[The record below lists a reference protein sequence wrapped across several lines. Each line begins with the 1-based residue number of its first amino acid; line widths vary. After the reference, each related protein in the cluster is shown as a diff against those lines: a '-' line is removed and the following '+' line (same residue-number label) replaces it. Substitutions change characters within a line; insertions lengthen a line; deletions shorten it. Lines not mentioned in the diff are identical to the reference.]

1 MVLWELTQD
10 ETSSRTFREEGAA
23 AVAYKLSTLA
33 TTGQLLLPFYTHPYL
48 DIFHTKTRLSSPDDK
63 K

>member
-10 ETSSRTFREEGAA
+10 ETSSGTFREEGAA

-33 TTGQLLLPFYTHPYL
+33 TTGQLLLA
-48 DIFHTKTRLSSPDDK
+48 IFCHLY
-63 K
+63 